1 MRRRKSHRES
11 SGESHRREEP
21 DRGGQP
27 LPLFDDDSPTP
38 EPGARVAPEA
48 DGAEPQEAGAALQ
61 EAPASEAAW
70 AADDADDGFSPAEQ
84 AEPSGAP
91 DDLAEP
97 PAAEPRRADSKLDR
111 ARDAAIAGD
120 VAVAIELYRE
130 LLVDRPHTTELRE
143 TLGMLYESRGQPER
157 AIEQYEI
164 VRDAE
169 PENVDNLIR
178 LANVLAA
185 LNRFD
190 AAERELRRAVRVD
203 PMRPAAFTVLGIINF
218 RRGLYAQAELELMR
232 AIELDQHA
240 ALAYHYRGEA
250 LNQLS
255 RVDEALAMLERAAQ
269 LQPDHARTYY
279 VMGILFDKK
288 NRPQDAAAMF
298 RKAREVTAA

>member
-1 MRRRKSHRES
+1 
-11 SGESHRREEP
+11 
-21 DRGGQP
+21 
-27 LPLFDDDSPTP
+27 
-38 EPGARVAPEA
+38 VAPEA